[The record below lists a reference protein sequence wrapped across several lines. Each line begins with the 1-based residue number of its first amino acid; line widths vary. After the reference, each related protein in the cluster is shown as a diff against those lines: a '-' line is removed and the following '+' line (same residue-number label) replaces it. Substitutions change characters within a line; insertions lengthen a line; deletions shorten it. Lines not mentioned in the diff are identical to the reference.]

1 MKDLLV
7 VYFVIALQTLSFV
20 MGREKVR
27 VTTSGAF
34 QMAVD
39 LDFMLR
45 KVFES
50 EVIGEDE
57 VYLEKLK
64 QLKEIVRWRRFIR
77 MLLGGTSQAARDSK
91 GVALEIGDLKEL
103 KTAIIKNSNADFVEL
118 QKSLSMFEI

>member
-39 LDFMLR
+39 LDFMMR

-77 MLLGGTSQAARDSK
+77 ML
-91 GVALEIGDLKEL
+91 
-103 KTAIIKNSNADFVEL
+103 
-118 QKSLSMFEI
+118 